1 MKIMHTGDWHIGKSF
16 NQVQLTEDQSY
27 VIEQLI
33 EYIRKERPDV
43 LIIAGDLYD
52 RSVPPVEAV
61 ELLDRTFS
69 RLRLEHA
76 LPVLVI
82 AGNHDS
88 PDRLGFGSRI
98 LEVQGL
104 HIAGRLSLPLS
115 QVTLEDQWGPV
126 DFYLLPYAAPG
137 AVRELL
143 DDAAVRDHDSAMEAL
158 LKRLPKNEEKRR
170 RVLVTHAYVRGAQAL
185 EESESEKPLSVGG
198 TDYVS
203 AAHFQD
209 FSYVALGHLHRP
221 QQAGSERIRYAGSLL
236 KYSFSEVRQP
246 KSLTL
251 AEIDGEG
258 EVSLKLL
265 PLTPRLEVRKIKGN
279 LQDLL
284 AAASQ
289 EEAGREDYLHVTL
302 TDDGEVVEPMARLRA
317 AYPNVL
323 ALEREVRQVKE
334 KELQAIAMRQRSKA
348 DLFADFYR
356 QVVGEELNEERR
368 QVVDVAVSAVL
379 GKEEGK

>member
-33 EYIRKERPDV
+33 AYVKEERPDV
-43 LIIAGDLYD
+43 LVIAGDLYD

-88 PDRLGFGSRI
+88 PDRLAFGSRI
-98 LEVQGL
+98 LEAQGL
-104 HIAGRLSLPLS
+104 HIAGRLSLPLPK
-115 QVTLEDQWGPV
+115 VTLEDQWGAV

-137 AVRELL
+137 VVRELL
-143 DDAAVRDHDSAMEAL
+143 DDAAVRDHDSAMAAL
-158 LKRLPKNEEKRR
+158 LARLPENKEKRR
-170 RVLVTHAYVRGAQAL
+170 RVLVTHAYVRGVQAL

-251 AEIDGEG
+251 AEIDGQG
-258 EVSLKLL
+258 AVSLKLL
-265 PLTPRLEVRKIKGN
+265 PLTPCLEVRKLKGN

-289 EEAGREDYLHVTL
+289 EETGREDYLHVTL

-317 AYPNVL
+317 VYPNVL
-323 ALEREVRQVKE
+323 ALEREARQVKE
-334 KELQAIAMRQRSKA
+334 QELQALVMRQRSKA

-356 QVVGEELNEERR
+356 QVVGEDLNEERR
-368 QVVDVAVSAVL
+368 QVVDAAVSSVL
-379 GKEEGK
+379 GKEEVK